1 MKSRNTQGLDF
12 EIIWATVVDTNDPEQ
27 LSRIRV
33 RAPND
38 GNSQQVPDDALPWAR
53 TTIPATQPNA
63 GGAGG
68 TGGMGFQKG
77 STVVMVRDKN
87 NFENQYILGAL
98 HVNQTG
104 KGDQHVGAAAAGRST
119 QAIGGLKDGL
129 VAGKFEPATKMS
141 KQILSKAPPA
151 FPQSK
156 GKYPD
161 TFVNVTK
168 SGFRTVMHDVGG
180 QTFKAEV
187 HPTGTF
193 TEMQADG
200 SYVTYTAKNRKE
212 AVDGSY
218 TMGSE
223 GDLVIATNGNLQI
236 KVKGKMLVEVEGSYQ
251 EFTVG
256 KRRMLSGENIDV
268 GAKGQVDIIGEKAAG
283 IESPGTTFVTG
294 CSTVELNKASRKSAV
309 PGISENNP
317 TAADMKSQIQNGT
330 YANSL

>member
-200 SYVTYTAKNRKE
+200 T
-212 AVDGSY
+212 Y

-236 KVKGKMLVEVEGSYQ
+236 KAKGNILIETEGKME
-251 EFTVG
+251 EFVG
-256 KRRMLSGENIDV
+256 ESKNSDV
-268 GAKGQVDIIGEKAAG
+268 GTSYIMNAAKNITMIGGSEATYGSKQTVYVSGSKVQLNDPGSKADVMGAAQLDSKTIKNG
-283 IESPGTTFVTG
+283 IDKGIFA
-294 CSTVELNKASRKSAV
+294 NKK
-309 PGISENNP
+309 
-317 TAADMKSQIQNGT
+317 
-330 YANSL
+330 